1 MASTFLSVSET
12 QQGLLPTI
20 ALRIQSRKFR
30 KNGRETSLY
39 KAMFLEALSLDPGQH
54 NSEK

>member
-39 KAMFLEALSLDPGQH
+39 KAMFLEALSLDPG
-54 NSEK
+54 